1 MKNYKEKLKDITTF
15 IFDFDGVLSDG
26 KVLVASNGDQ
36 LRVTNAKDGYA
47 IQYAI
52 KCGFRIC
59 IISGGYSE
67 TMRMRFSG
75 FPAFDIFLK
84 VADKTKVFAEYLENN
99 NINPEQVMY
108 MGDDVPDYDVMQMAG
123 LRACPADAVVEIQ
136 HISHYISHKKG
147 GDGCVRDIIEQ
158 TLRAQDK
165 WFKEGACI
173 W

>member
-26 KVLVASNGDQ
+26 RVLVTTNGDQ

-67 TMRMRFSG
+67 TMRERFSS

-84 VADKTKVFAEYLENN
+84 VSDKTKVFTQYLEQHA
-99 NINPEQVMY
+99 INPEQVMY
-108 MGDDVPDYDVMQMAG
+108 MGDDVPDYEVMQMAG

-165 WFKEGACI
+165 WFKEGACV